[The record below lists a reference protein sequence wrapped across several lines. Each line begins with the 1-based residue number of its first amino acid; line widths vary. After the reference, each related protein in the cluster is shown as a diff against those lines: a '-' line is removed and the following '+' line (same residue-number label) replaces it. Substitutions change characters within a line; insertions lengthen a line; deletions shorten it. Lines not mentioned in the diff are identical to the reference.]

1 MHLDDTIA
9 AIATPLQPSGI
20 GIIRISGPK
29 SVPVVEP
36 LFKGGGKE
44 LQKTETH
51 KLIHGWIHDEG
62 KLLDQVLVVVM
73 RAPHSFTTE
82 DVVEI
87 QCHGSP
93 FILRTI
99 LTLVLRQGA
108 RLAKAGEFTQRAF
121 LHGRLDLTQ
130 VEAVSDLIHA
140 SSEIGAKLA
149 AQQLCGKLF
158 HAINQVKKQVVS
170 IASLVE
176 ANIEFPEEGAEFMHR
191 DDCLQRLNQAR
202 DDLENL
208 LSHADRGRQIR
219 DGFSVAL
226 IGRPNVGKSSLLNT
240 LIREQRSI
248 VTTIPGTTRDS
259 IEESVQI
266 KGLSFR
272 LTDTAGIRKTEDL
285 IETEGIRRTQNV
297 RDNADLVLLIL
308 DVSEKLMDEDFSL
321 ISEIE
326 QERTIVVLN
335 KKDLMTGKRPN
346 WYKEISGMD
355 AVLISAKTKDG
366 CDELESRL
374 FAKAVLGGLPQEDQT
389 WITNRRQ
396 QHAAKQALSALYSA
410 REALIKSNREEF
422 LAVDLRYCL
431 NALGEIVGETTTED
445 LLGQIFSEFCIGK

>member
-1 MHLDDTIA
+1 MIVAQKMRLDDTIA
-9 AIATPLQPSGI
+9 AIATPLQPSGL
-20 GIIRISGPK
+20 GVIRISGPQA
-29 SVPVVEP
+29 VPVVEP

-51 KLIHGWIHDEG
+51 KLIHGWIHDDG

-176 ANIEFPEEGAEFMHR
+176 ANIEFPEEDTEFTHR
-191 DDCLQRLNQAR
+191 DDCLQRLNQASA
-202 DDLENL
+202 DLENL

-240 LIREQRSI
+240 LLREQRAI

-266 KGLSFR
+266 QGLAF
-272 LTDTAGIRKTEDL
+272 
-285 IETEGIRRTQNV
+285 
-297 RDNADLVLLIL
+297 
-308 DVSEKLMDEDFSL
+308 
-321 ISEIE
+321 
-326 QERTIVVLN
+326 
-335 KKDLMTGKRPN
+335 P
-346 WYKEISGMD
+346 
-355 AVLISAKTKDG
+355 
-366 CDELESRL
+366 
-374 FAKAVLGGLPQEDQT
+374 
-389 WITNRRQ
+389 
-396 QHAAKQALSALYSA
+396 
-410 REALIKSNREEF
+410 
-422 LAVDLRYCL
+422 
-431 NALGEIVGETTTED
+431 
-445 LLGQIFSEFCIGK
+445 